1 MKNFD
6 FVILN
11 IIGEKKT
18 LELLKSF
25 KVVNSNILMRLND
38 LAFNLM
44 VFKKLKLDKQK
55 YGVVAKYS

>member
-25 KVVNSNILMRLND
+25 KVVNSNKLMRLND